1 MSGGRPRTATA
12 PDGTE
17 IYFET
22 HGDPARPAIFLGP
35 HFYATQSADDGGS
48 TDTWIERLRHDFFLV
63 VADYPRGLGRT
74 GHPQGL
80 TYTPDIAAQE
90 YGCIADAAGVDQFG
104 WVGYSFGGAMG
115 VQIACRTERVT
126 ALAVGGFPP
135 LNAPF
140 QLMIDIASQTV
151 KKPPLL
157 PKFIDPGVL
166 DSTLGFYRPLVTWP
180 ERREISKLTMP
191 RLAFMGD
198 QDGAQES
205 PQSGPLADKLR
216 GVEDEL
222 CALGWQIE
230 WLQGQDHA
238 SAQRPEVSLPV
249 VHRFFREAL
258 LP

>member
-1 MSGGRPRTATA
+1 MSVAQSRTATA

-22 HGDPARPAIFLGP
+22 QGDHARPAIFLGP
-35 HFYATQSADDGGS
+35 HFYATRAADDDAR
-48 TDTWIERLRHDFFLV
+48 TDSWIDRLRHDFYLI

-74 GHPQGL
+74 PHPQGL
-80 TYTPDIAAQE
+80 AYTPDLAAQE
-90 YGCIADAAGVDQFG
+90 YGCIADAAGVDHFG

-115 VQIACRTERVT
+115 VQVACRTGRVT

-140 QLMIDIASQTV
+140 QLMIDIASQMV
-151 KKPPLL
+151 KEPPPL
-157 PKFIDPGVL
+157 PKFVDPGVL
-166 DSTLGFYRPLVTWP
+166 NSTLAFYTPLATWS
-180 ERREISKLTMP
+180 ERREIAKLTIP

-205 PQSGPLADKLR
+205 SQSGPLADNLR
-216 GVEDEL
+216 CVEDEL
-222 CALGWQIE
+222 RALGWQIS
-230 WLQGQDHA
+230 WLQGHDHT

-249 VHRFFREAL
+249 VHRFLREAL
-258 LP
+258 LS